1 MDFANIGF
9 SGIFNDIC
17 SVSILIN
24 VAWFDNDKCRL
35 FWAILNSASS
45 HIVGFSM
52 VPGSTVQV
60 DVKNFVKVTPYYNC
74 NNVSKTQIQIS
85 RQNLKEGHCT
95 LFFCHSHS
103 HSRSHKDIG
112 NVYLLFRS
120 KATGKTLHKAL

>member
-24 VAWFDNDKCRL
+24 VPWFDNDKCRL

-52 VPGSTVQV
+52 LPGSTVQV
-60 DVKNFVKVTPYYNC
+60 DVKNFVEVTSY
-74 NNVSKTQIQIS
+74 QS
-85 RQNLKEGHCT
+85 RLAV
-95 LFFCHSHS
+95 
-103 HSRSHKDIG
+103 RS
-112 NVYLLFRS
+112 
-120 KATGKTLHKAL
+120 GKKLSFVGRVV